1 MYIKR
6 WKNGE
11 ESGLRGKYEISNYI
25 RRYLFEKYHSK
36 CQICGWGSKNPVTN
50 MVPL

>member
-1 MYIKR
+1 MNIKR
-6 WKNGE
+6 WKNEE
-11 ESGLRGKYEISNYI
+11 ESGLRGKYEVSNYI